1 MTGRERILAA
11 LQHKEADKI
20 PVDCGAERSTTI
32 QAIAYNNLKKHL
44 GIEGGETKIND
55 TVQQCI
61 IPERL
66 FAELEKRHI
75 RIHME

>member
-11 LQHKEADKI
+11 INHKEPDKI
-20 PVDCGAERSTTI
+20 PVDCGGERSTTI

-44 GIEGGETKIND
+44 GITEGHTRIND

-61 IPERL
+61 VPEIWFL
-66 FAELEKRHI
+66 DKF
-75 RIHME
+75 